1 MWRRYRLA
9 VRTASVLV
17 AAATAVVLIWTGT
30 AGANGDPASDYLLV
44 DKVFLPFNAR
54 PDTGSVKALQDLLD
68 AAAKQGFPIRVAVI
82 LRRNDLGT
90 AFSLFNKP
98 QRYAE
103 FLGMELS
110 FLYKERL
117 LVVMPEGFGY
127 AVNGDPRPAV
137 NQVLSSLPAPGDDA
151 TKEVDAAIVAV
162 ERIAR
167 SEGKTITVAKSS
179 ATRDRL
185 TIAAVVLAALA
196 VVAGVLMYRRRSAP
210 TQT

>member
-1 MWRRYRLA
+1 MLA
-9 VRTASVLV
+9 AF
-17 AAATAVVLIWTGT
+17 ATAVVLIWPGT
-30 AGANGDPASDYLLV
+30 ADANGDPASDYLLV

-54 PDTGSVKALQDLLD
+54 PDSGSVKQLQDLLN
-68 AAAKQGFPIRVAVI
+68 AAQKQRYPIRVAVI
-82 LRRNDLGT
+82 RRPNDLGT

-127 AVNGDPRPAV
+127 AVNGDPRPNV
-137 NQVLSSLPAPGDDA
+137 NQVLSNVPAPGDDA
-151 TKEVDAAIVAV
+151 TKEVDAAILAV
-162 ERIAR
+162 ERIAQ
-167 SEGKTITVAKSS
+167 SEGKTISVSNDS

-185 TIAAVVLAALA
+185 IIAAVVLAALA
-196 VVAGVLMYRRRSAP
+196 FVAGVVVYRRRSAP
-210 TQT
+210 PQT

>member
-1 MWRRYRLA
+1 

-17 AAATAVVLIWTGT
+17 AVATAVVLGWPWS
-30 AGANGDPASDYLLV
+30 ARANGDPASDYLLV

-54 PDTGSVKALQDLLD
+54 PDTGSVKKLQDLTD

-90 AFSLFNKP
+90 AFSLLNKP

-127 AVNGDPRPAV
+127 AVNGDPRPNV
-137 NQVLSSLPAPGDDA
+137 NQVLSSVPAPGDDA
-151 TKEVDAAIVAV
+151 TKEVDAAVVAV

-196 VVAGVLMYRRRSAP
+196 VFAGVLVYRRRSAP

>member
-1 MWRRYRLA
+1 
-9 VRTASVLV
+9 
-17 AAATAVVLIWTGT
+17 
-30 AGANGDPASDYLLV
+30 
-44 DKVFLPFNAR
+44 
-54 PDTGSVKALQDLLD
+54 
-68 AAAKQGFPIRVAVI
+68 
-82 LRRNDLGT
+82 
-90 AFSLFNKP
+90 
-98 QRYAE
+98 
-103 FLGMELS
+103 
-110 FLYKERL
+110 
-117 LVVMPEGFGY
+117 
-127 AVNGDPRPAV
+127 V

-196 VVAGVLMYRRRSAP
+196 VVAGVLVYRQRSAP